1 MRYVA
6 IAIIL
11 AILVAVVMWGL
22 VGFVALSW
30 NMLAWPG
37 IGRFGFVFCW
47 AIACVPCVGITT
59 ECIYNADKAKAK
71 RKKLGLH

>member
-22 VGFVALSW
+22 CGFIALSW

-37 IGRFGFVFCW
+37 IGRFGFVFVW
-47 AIACVPCVGITT
+47 AILCIPVVGATT

-71 RKKLGLH
+71 RKKLGLD

>member
-6 IAIIL
+6 IAITL

-22 VGFVALSW
+22 VGFIALSW
-30 NMLAWPG
+30 NMLLWNG
-37 IGRFGFVFCW
+37 FGRFAFVFCW
-47 AIACVPCVGITT
+47 AIVCIPVVGCTT